1 MHREYRLSVITVNYN
16 GLRDTCALLDHLTF
30 DHNDTEVI
38 VVDNGSANNEAET
51 IASRYANVKCIRSER
66 NLGFAGGNNL
76 GIKHAVG
83 KYLFFVNNDTEVS
96 MNDIDMLIKRID
108 TSEHIGI
115 VCPKIRFFY
124 GDRHIQ
130 YAGFTPM
137 SRITCRNHGIGY
149 DEADIGQYDTPRQ
162 TAFAH
167 GAAMMAR
174 RDTVNKVGLIPE
186 CYFLYYEE
194 MDWSM
199 MMKRNGYQIWYEPS
213 ATVYHKESQS
223 TGANSPLKTYYLT
236 RNRLL
241 FIKRNSEHFRL
252 LSYLYMICI
261 VATRDILK
269 NILCAKPKLAQ
280 ATIKGVIDFLK
291 N

>member
-1 MHREYRLSVITVNYN
+1 MHQEYRLSVITVNYN
-16 GLRDTCALLDHLTF
+16 GLHDTCALLDHLAF
-30 DHNDTEVI
+30 DPNETEVI

-76 GIKHAVG
+76 GIRHAQG
-83 KYLFFVNNDTEVS
+83 KYLFLVNNDTEVS